1 MRKKFG
7 YMAKD
12 EKITLWREKYT
23 LKGRMIEV
31 DEFFIRN
38 GKRYMSGYCIAK
50 DAEAAREKILFT
62 LKAMV

>member
-7 YMAKD
+7 YLAKD

-23 LKGRMIEV
+23 LKGCMIEV

-50 DAEAAREKILFT
+50 DAGDAREKILLT